1 MSENER
7 VDINNEDFRE
17 LVSLPK
23 KVRKQKTA
31 IDKLTVS
38 KLLNSCKDVQL
49 STAVLFH
56 AVLGPRPIEAFAVR
70 NMDLDLES
78 DVPKV
83 TFRAEYSKIR
93 VERTRYLT
101 KELAG
106 QLKLW
111 LKYKYRK
118 HRVCTKEGRM
128 ITVHPEPKPT
138 DLVFAPWHID
148 ESKNPELRYLYT
160 TIRQKFA
167 ELADTLETGWEND
180 NRRRRVTLYS
190 LRRLVKTTIS
200 DLGYGDFSEYW
211 IGHLGSTYYNKPEKE
226 RIELFRKIEPYL
238 TYMDVGS
245 MQEKTSDMHSELEA
259 KDVQLRQMQEQM
271 ALVMMYLMENDP
283 DKKAEISRKLLEKG
297 YMPKHV

>member
-1 MSENER
+1 LAEFASFLRESRTGRYALGANHIIQMVKTARKCLRMSGVN
-7 VDINNEDFRE
+7 INNEDFRE
-17 LVSLPK
+17 FVSLPK

-31 IDKLTVS
+31 IDKLTMS
-38 KLLNSCKDVQL
+38 RLLNSCKDVQL
-49 STAVLFH
+49 STVLLFH

-70 NMDLDLES
+70 NMDLDLQSE
-78 DVPKV
+78 VPKV

-118 HRVCTKEGRM
+118 HRVCTKDGRM
-128 ITVHPEPKPT
+128 ITVYPEPKPT

-148 ESKNPELRYLYT
+148 ESKNPEPRYLYT

-167 ELADTLETGWEND
+167 ELADTLEAGWEND
-180 NRRRRVTLYS
+180 NRRRKVTLYS
-190 LRRLVKTTIS
+190 LRRLLKTTIS

-226 RIELFRKIEPYL
+226 RVELFRKIEPHL

-245 MQEKTSDMHSELEA
+245 
-259 KDVQLRQMQEQM
+259 
-271 ALVMMYLMENDP
+271 
-283 DKKAEISRKLLEKG
+283 I
-297 YMPKHV
+297 